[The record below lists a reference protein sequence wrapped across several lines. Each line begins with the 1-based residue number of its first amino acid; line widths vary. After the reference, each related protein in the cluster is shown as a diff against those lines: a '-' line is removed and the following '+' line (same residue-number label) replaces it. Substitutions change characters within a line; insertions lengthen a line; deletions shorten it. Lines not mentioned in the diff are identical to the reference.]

1 MKKTEKDDD
10 VGEKKTGLVIFY
22 LQCSI
27 FFLSCPHYWSF
38 SYFGYGLALRGL
50 ENTMAR
56 NLGPYSDDVPT
67 FKPTNSDWRVM
78 PHQNIIA
85 GAGGRSSVE
94 ASATNP

>member
-10 VGEKKTGLVIFY
+10 IGETMTNH
-22 LQCSI
+22 
-27 FFLSCPHYWSF
+27 HYWSF

-78 PHQNIIA
+78 PHHNIIA

-94 ASATNP
+94 AFATNP